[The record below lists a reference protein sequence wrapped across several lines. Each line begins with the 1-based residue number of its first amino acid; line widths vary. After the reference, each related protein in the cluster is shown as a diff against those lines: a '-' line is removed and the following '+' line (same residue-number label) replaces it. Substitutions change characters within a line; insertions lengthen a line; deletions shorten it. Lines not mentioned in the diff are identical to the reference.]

1 MNAGV
6 HVFFW
11 IRVLVFSG
19 YIPKSEIVELYG
31 SSIFSILRN
40 LYPVLHSGCTN
51 LLSLQQC

>member
-1 MNAGV
+1 MNTGV
-6 HVFFW
+6 HVFFL

-19 YIPKSEIVELYG
+19 YMPKSEIVELYG